1 MNIDI
6 PTAFAPLLESQKR
19 YRIAVGGR
27 GSGKSITAATMC
39 LLECYQGRRVLACRE
54 FQSSIAESSHSLI
67 SSLVEQIGL
76 PGFTVTRDKIT
87 HSSGG
92 EIIYRGL
99 ARSPESLK
107 SLARVYCCWVDEAQT
122 VSEESLRIL
131 TPTIREPGSYFIMTA
146 NPRSSAD
153 PFSEKFLKD
162 KMSLLRSERLHED
175 EMHTVILVNYDAN
188 CYMPAELTQERLNDK
203 RILPAELYQHI
214 WEGEHYDS
222 VEDALIDPE
231 WFDAALEAEE
241 RFKYRPSGAVV
252 LGFDPADTGP
262 DAAGLAVR
270 HGAKVLELGLKH
282 DGNVSDAFDWSLDHL
297 DRFHCSDYV
306 YDGDGLG
313 LGLAREVERALGP
326 RDIRFE
332 GFRGG
337 STPEN
342 PTAAFDGHRNNR
354 DAFYNR
360 RAQAYWEVRERFWKT
375 YLAVQ
380 GEFQDPDELIFL
392 PRDHPMIGQLRA
404 EICRIPLVPNQNGKI
419 QLMPK
424 TQMAK
429 PPLSLPS
436 PNLSDALVYSFTVA
450 DYISG
455 SWGKPIEYK
464 EAYI

>member
-6 PTAFAPLLESQKR
+6 PTAFAPMLESDKR

-39 LLECYQGRRVLACRE
+39 LLECYQGKRVLACRE

-76 PGFTVTRDKIT
+76 PGFTVTRDRIT

-107 SLARVYCCWVDEAQT
+107 SLARVSVAWVDEAQT
-122 VSEESLRIL
+122 ISEESLRIL

-146 NPRSSAD
+146 NPRSSGD
-153 PFSEKFLKD
+153 PFSIKFLNEH
-162 KMSLLRSERLHED
+162 MSRLRSERLSDD
-175 EMHTVILVNYDAN
+175 EMSTVVLVNWDDN
-188 CYMPAELTQERLNDK
+188 PFIPAELIAEKENDRK
-203 RILPAELYQHI
+203 TMPPELWSHI
-214 WEGEHYDS
+214 WQGEHYDS
-222 VEDALIDPE
+222 VSDALIEVE
-231 WFDAALEAEE
+231 WFEAALEAEE
-241 RFKYRPSGAVV
+241 KFKYRPSGAVV

-262 DAAGLAVR
+262 DPAGLAIR

-282 DGNVSDAFDWSLDHL
+282 DGNVSDAFDWSLDYL
-297 DRFHCSDYV
+297 DRFHCSNYV

-326 RDIRFE
+326 RDIRHE

-337 STPEN
+337 ATPEN
-342 PTAAFDGHRNNR
+342 PSAAFNGWKTNR
-354 DAFYNR
+354 DAFLNR
-360 RAQAYWEVRERFWKT
+360 RAQAFWDVRERFWKT
-375 YLAVQ
+375 FLATQ
-380 GEFQDPDELIFL
+380 GEFMDPDELIFL
-392 PRDHPMIGQLRA
+392 PKDHPLIDQLRS
-404 EICRIPLVPNQNGKI
+404 EICRIPTVPNNNGKI
-419 QLMPK
+419 ALMPK
-424 TQMAK
+424 PQMKK
-429 PPLSLPS
+429 PPLNLPS
-436 PNLSDALVYSFTVA
+436 PNLADALVYSFTVA